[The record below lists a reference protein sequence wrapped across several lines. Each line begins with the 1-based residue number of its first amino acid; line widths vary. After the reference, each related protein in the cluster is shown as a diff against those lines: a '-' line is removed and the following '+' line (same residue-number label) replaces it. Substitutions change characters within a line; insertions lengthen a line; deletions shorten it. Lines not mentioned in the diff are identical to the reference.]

1 MAITE
6 IEDRITDI
14 INQDNSDQFI
24 YDFLRIE
31 KYKAEKR
38 K

>member
-14 INQDNSDQFI
+14 INQNDPNEFI
-24 YDFLRIE
+24 YDFLSKHTITTRI
-31 KYKAEKR
+31 
-38 K
+38 